1 MFGRNKNNAPAVVD
15 VNPGEVMAAL
25 GTVQEPELGG
35 DLVTRKMIED
45 LKVEGGKVSFTVVL
59 TTPACPLKNQIESEA
74 RAAVMSVP
82 GVREVRVNFTS
93 RVVPKFGGNHRQILP
108 GVAHTIAVA
117 SGKGGVGK
125 STMSVGL
132 AVALQQSGA
141 RVGLLDADIYGPNVP
156 IMMGVETM
164 ASQQGERL
172 IPAESH
178 GVKIMSMAFFLT
190 DSSPAVWRGPM
201 VSKMIQELLTKVDWG
216 ELDYLVIDL
225 PPGTGDAS
233 LTLAQTVPLTGAVV
247 VTTPQDVAL
256 SDVVKG
262 VEMFKKLNVP
272 LIGMVENMSYFVC
285 PHCRERTEIFGHG
298 GELTA
303 KRLDLPFLGEVPL
316 HPAIREGG
324 DIGMPLL
331 VSAPD
336 APQSRAIRRVA
347 EQAAARISVLTL
359 KNRPASISNRT
370 FIPLTPR

>member
-1 MFGRNKNNAPAVVD
+1 MFGRNKNNTPVIE
-15 VNPGEVMAAL
+15 VNGDEVMAML

-35 DLVTRKMIED
+35 DLVTRKMIENLEID
-45 LKVEGGKVSFTVVL
+45 GGKVSFTVVL
-59 TTPACPLKNQIESEA
+59 TTPACPLKSQIEAET

-82 GVREVRVNFTS
+82 GVREVDVQFTS
-93 RVVPKFGGNHRQILP
+93 RVVSGRSQHRQILP

-132 AVALQQSGA
+132 AVGLQQSGA
-141 RVGLLDADIYGPNVP
+141 RVGLLDADIYGPNIP
-156 IMMGVETM
+156 MMMGVETR
-164 ASQQGERL
+164 ATQHGEML

-201 VSKMIQELLTKVDWG
+201 VSKMIQELLTRVDWG

-233 LTLAQTVPLTGAVV
+233 LTLAQTVPLSGAVI

-256 SDVVKG
+256 SDVSKG

-272 LIGMVENMSYFVC
+272 LLGMIENMSYFVC

-298 GELTA
+298 GDLTA
-303 KRLDLPFLGEVPL
+303 RKLDLPFLGEVPL

-324 DIGMPLL
+324 DIGQPLL

-336 APQSRAIRRVA
+336 APQSQAIRRVS
-347 EQAAARISVLTL
+347 EQVAARISVLTL
-359 KNRPASISNRT
+359 KNRPTAVSNRT

>member
-1 MFGRNKNNAPAVVD
+1 MFGRNKHNTPVIEVSGD
-15 VNPGEVMAAL
+15 EVMAAL

-35 DLVTRKMIED
+35 DLVTRKMIENLEID
-45 LKVEGGKVSFTVVL
+45 QGKVSFTVVL
-59 TTPACPLKNQIESEA
+59 TTPACPLKNQIEAET

-82 GVREVRVNFTS
+82 GVREVTVNFTS
-93 RVVPKFGGNHRQILP
+93 RVVSGRSQHRQILP

-141 RVGLLDADIYGPNVP
+141 RVGLLDADIYGPNIP
-156 IMMGVETM
+156 MMMGVETM
-164 ASQQGERL
+164 ASQQGETL

-178 GVKIMSMAFFLT
+178 GVKIMSMAFFLNST
-190 DSSPAVWRGPM
+190 SPAVWRGPM
-201 VSKMIQELLTKVDWG
+201 VSKMIQELLTRVNWG
-216 ELDYLVIDL
+216 DLDYLIIDL

-256 SDVVKG
+256 SDVSKG

-272 LIGMVENMSYFVC
+272 LLGMIENMSYFVC
-285 PHCRERTEIFGHG
+285 PHCKERTEIFGHG
-298 GELTA
+298 GDLTA
-303 KRLDLPFLGEVPL
+303 RKLDLPFLGEVPL

-324 DIGMPLL
+324 DIGQPLL

-336 APQSRAIRRVA
+336 APQSRAMRSVA
-347 EQAAARISVLTL
+347 EQVAARASVLTL
-359 KNRPASISNRT
+359 KNRPSAVSNRT

>member
-1 MFGRNKNNAPAVVD
+1 MFGRNKQSAPAVE
-15 VNPGEVMAAL
+15 VNPDDVMAAL

-45 LKVEGGKVSFTVVL
+45 LTVEDGKVSFTVVL

-74 RAAVMSVP
+74 RAAVMAVP
-82 GVREVRVNFTS
+82 GVREVEVGFTS
-93 RVVPKFGGNHRQILP
+93 RVVPRFGGQHRQILP

-125 STMSVGL
+125 STMSASL

-141 RVGLLDADIYGPNVP
+141 RVGLLDADIYGPNIP

-164 ASQQGERL
+164 ASQRGDRL

-178 GVKIMSMAFFLT
+178 GVKIMSTAFFLT

-201 VSKMIQELLTKVDWG
+201 VSKMIQELLTRVDWG
-216 ELDYLVIDL
+216 ELDYLIVDL

-233 LTLAQTVPLTGAVV
+233 LTLAQSVPLTGAVI

-262 VEMFKKLNVP
+262 VEMFKKLSVP
-272 LIGMVENMSYFVC
+272 LIGLIENMSYFIC
-285 PHCRERTEIFGHG
+285 PHCKERTEIFGHG

-303 KRLDLPFLGEVPL
+303 RRLDLLFLGEVPL

-324 DIGMPLL
+324 DIGMPL
-331 VSAPD
+331 VVTAPD
-336 APQSRAIRRVA
+336 SPQAQAIRRAA
-347 EQAAARISVLTL
+347 EQVAARVSVLTL
-359 KNRPASISNRT
+359 KHRPGGLTNRT